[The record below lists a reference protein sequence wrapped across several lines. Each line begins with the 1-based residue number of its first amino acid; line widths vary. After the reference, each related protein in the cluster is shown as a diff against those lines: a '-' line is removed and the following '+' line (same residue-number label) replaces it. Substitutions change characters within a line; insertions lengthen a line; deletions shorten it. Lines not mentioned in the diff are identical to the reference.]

1 MTACP
6 WIIAKRLHA
15 ACVLSCVFSG
25 CTWARLCILQV
36 WTNSYWDRT
45 RCRHCHTKQQ
55 RHANLRMR
63 ISLCLFV
70 CAYITE
76 RTKKQRTDLLH
87 KVDDFSLLLLWLR
100 TCRNS
105 VVLWSI
111 WSEARTR
118 EREMSRINMR
128 WIDKWDGSLCVRVRE
143 NPVHVLYCACR
154 AGSDTFRLLMPL
166 TRTTESNG
174 ELMLTT
180 TRINATLKR
189 TRSLCRCD
197 NLFSTL
203 AALQIL
209 NWDTWG
215 TWRQRQVR
223 YVRYHTCHIRHIV
236 DVTRSD

>member
-128 WIDKWDGSLCVRVRE
+128 WIDKWDGSLCVRVRACARTC
-143 NPVHVLYCACR
+143 VWKSGSRFVL
-154 AGSDTFRLLMPL
+154 RLQGGIGHIQ
-166 TRTTESNG
+166 TV
-174 ELMLTT
+174 
-180 TRINATLKR
+180 NAT
-189 TRSLCRCD
+189 
-197 NLFSTL
+197 N
-203 AALQIL
+203 
-209 NWDTWG
+209 
-215 TWRQRQVR
+215 
-223 YVRYHTCHIRHIV
+223 
-236 DVTRSD
+236 SDHRV

>member
-1 MTACP
+1 M
-6 WIIAKRLHA
+6 IAQLRK
-15 ACVLSCVFSG
+15 
-25 CTWARLCILQV
+25 LCSPV
-36 WTNSYWDRT
+36 KHMVRGESAW
-45 RCRHCHTKQQ
+45 
-55 RHANLRMR
+55 
-63 ISLCLFV
+63 
-70 CAYITE
+70 
-76 RTKKQRTDLLH
+76 
-87 KVDDFSLLLLWLR
+87 
-100 TCRNS
+100 
-105 VVLWSI
+105 
-111 WSEARTR
+111 

-128 WIDKWDGSLCVRVRE
+128 WIDKWDGSLCVRVLMCVCVLARARVCE

-180 TRINATLKR
+180 TRINATLNR

-223 YVRYHTCHIRHIV
+223 YVRYHTCHIRHMV